1 VTSTLPLDLTGPE
14 GLHSPQAAQSTSGV
28 AHAAQPTGGAADAPA
43 SAARKAS
50 VLGLITV
57 FVTQLMLVVDA
68 SIVNVALPDI
78 QRELHFTASG
88 LSWVVTG
95 YALAFAGL
103 MLLTGKLGSMIG
115 PKLALIIGTL
125 VFIAA
130 SAAGGLADTASALVI
145 ARVIQGIGA
154 AIAAPSTLV
163 LLMANTT
170 PGPQRNR
177 AMSLFVLAAGSGGA
191 IGLILGGVLT
201 TSLGWEWV
209 MFVNVPIGIVI
220 ALGAIFFLR
229 ETERTREHLDY
240 GGAATSVI
248 AMIALVY
255 GFTEAATEGWGS
267 PVVIVSF
274 AVAAAALIALV
285 LIERG
290 HRSPV
295 VPLQLFTRSR
305 SAVPLVSMLLVP
317 AGMFA
322 FFYLITLFTQD
333 VYHYD
338 ALGTGLALLP
348 FVTVMIVVSQF
359 APRLLARFGEKLIGA
374 VGLAGLVV
382 GLGWLSRLD
391 ASEGYAAGILGPII
405 VMGFGA
411 GLTFAPITGLIM
423 AHAPEGHVGATSSVL
438 QTMQQLGGSIGVAVL
453 STVFVSAAAVSG
465 LAGGLTT
472 AIVGGVVFVGIAFV
486 LYAIWGSNAP
496 AADPD
501 AEPVVLH

>member
-1 VTSTLPLDLTGPE
+1 MNIHLLVTGQPLTDTLSLDL
-14 GLHSPQAAQSTSGV
+14 AAET
-28 AHAAQPTGGAADAPA
+28 TDAPRR
-43 SAARKAS
+43 AAGKAS
-50 VLGLITV
+50 VFGLVTV
-57 FVTQLMLVVDA
+57 FITQLMLVVDA

-78 QRELHFTASG
+78 QKALHFTPSG

-103 MLLTGKLGSMIG
+103 MLLTGKLGSTIG
-115 PKLALIIGTL
+115 AKRALIIGTL
-125 VFIAA
+125 VFIVA
-130 SAAGGLADTASALVI
+130 SAAGGLAPTASALII
-145 ARVIQGIGA
+145 ARVVQGIGA

-163 LLMANTT
+163 LLIENTT
-170 PGPQRNR
+170 PGAQRNR

-201 TSLGWEWV
+201 TGFGWEWV
-209 MFVNVPIGIVI
+209 MFVNVPIGILI
-220 ALGAIFFLR
+220 ALGAAFFLR
-229 ETERTREHLDY
+229 ETARTNERLDL
-240 GGAATSVI
+240 GGATTSVI
-248 AMIALVY
+248 AMVALVF
-255 GFTEAATEGWGS
+255 GFTSAANSGWGS

-274 AVAAAALIALV
+274 AIAVASLIALV

-295 VPLQLFTRSR
+295 VPLQLFTRAR

-333 VYHYD
+333 VYHFS
-338 ALGTGLALLP
+338 ALGTGLSLLP

-359 APRLLARFGEKLIGA
+359 APRLLPQFGERLVGA
-374 VGLAGLVV
+374 VGLAALVI
-382 GLGWLSRLD
+382 GLGWLSQLQ
-391 ASEGYAAGILGPII
+391 ASESYAAGILGPIV
-405 VMGFGA
+405 VMGIGA

-453 STVFVSAAAVSG
+453 STVFVSAAASAG

-486 LYAIWGSNAP
+486 LYALWGSNAP
-496 AADPD
+496 AAQPD
-501 AEPVVLH
+501 AAPVVTH

>member
-1 VTSTLPLDLTGPE
+1 MSDTSVIDLTE
-14 GLHSPQAAQSTSGV
+14 S
-28 AHAAQPTGGAADAPA
+28 DAPRSARRPA
-43 SAARKAS
+43 SA
-50 VLGLITV
+50 LGLITV

-78 QRELHFTASG
+78 QRALHFTPSG

-103 MLLTGKLGSMIG
+103 MLLTGKLGARLG
-115 PKLALIIGTL
+115 AKRALIIGTI

-130 SAAGGLADTASALVI
+130 SAAGGLAPTASALII
-145 ARVIQGIGA
+145 ARVVQGVGA

-163 LLMANTT
+163 LLMENTT

-191 IGLILGGVLT
+191 IGLILGGILT
-201 TSLGWEWV
+201 TGFGWEWV
-209 MFVNVPIGIVI
+209 MFVNVPIGAVIVVG
-220 ALGAIFFLR
+220 ALLFLR
-229 ETERTREHLDY
+229 ETDRVREHLDY
-240 GGAATSVI
+240 GGAITSVL
-248 AMIALVY
+248 AMIGLVY
-255 GFTEAATEGWGS
+255 GFTEAASAGWGS
-267 PVVIVSF
+267 PIVIVSF
-274 AVAAAALIALV
+274 VVAAASLVALV

-290 HRSPV
+290 HHSPV
-295 VPLQLFTRSR
+295 VPLQLFTRTR
-305 SAVPLVSMLLVP
+305 SAIPLLSMLFVP

-348 FVTVMIVVSQF
+348 FVATMVTVSQL
-359 APRLLARFGEKLIGA
+359 APRLLPRFGERLMGT
-374 VGLAGLVV
+374 VGLGLLGA
-382 GLGWLSRLD
+382 GLGWLTTLTAD
-391 ASEGYAAGILGPII
+391 TGYVAGVLGPII
-405 VMGFGA
+405 VMGLGA
-411 GLTFAPITGLIM
+411 GLTFAPITGLVM

-453 STVFVSAAAVSG
+453 STVFVSAAATAG
-465 LAGGLTT
+465 IAGGLTT
-472 AIVGGVVFVGIAFV
+472 AIIGGVVFVGVAFV

-496 AADPD
+496 ALAPD
-501 AEPVVLH
+501 AEPVILH